1 MILGQRHQIV
11 ARLSD
16 LCFGVLGLRALLCGK
31 QWPQEP
37 PQRLQAVKISQ
48 KIALRTCQTPLLSI
62 QARES
67 ARKITMETIP
77 PRLNEFVI

>member
-11 ARLSD
+11 AKLSD
-16 LCFGVLGLRALLCGK
+16 LCSGVLGLRALLCGK

-48 KIALRTCQTPLLSI
+48 KIALRTCQTPLSI
-62 QARES
+62 KARES
-67 ARKITMETIP
+67 ARKIAMETIP